1 MMSITKYLEHTLLK
15 PEATVTDI
23 MKLCAEAKEYNLGG
37 VCVNTCY
44 AGLAR
49 HLLTGTDVKIVTVV
63 GFPLGADRSEVKALA
78 TKLAVDEDHVDEV
91 DMVMNMSAF
100 KSGYYDGVV
109 GDIAALVEA
118 AKPYAVKVIIET
130 CLLTDEEKVKACELV
145 AKGGAA
151 FVKTSTGFSKGG
163 ATLHDVEILAREA
176 KRYGIGVKAAGGIR
190 DYETAKAMIAAGA
203 DRIGTSAGVAI
214 CEDEAKA
221 MGGGLPK

>member
-1 MMSITKYLEHTLLK
+1 MSITKYLEHTLLK

-91 DMVMNMSAF
+91 DMVMNLSAF
-100 KSGYYDGVV
+100 KSGNYDGVV
-109 GDIAALVEA
+109 EDIAAVVEA

-163 ATLHDVEILAREA
+163 ATTHDVEILAREA

-190 DYETAKAMIAAGA
+190 DYEIAKAMIAAGA

-214 CEDEAKA
+214 CEDEAKT

>member
-1 MMSITKYLEHTLLK
+1 MSIAKYLEHTLLK

-100 KSGYYDGVV
+100 KSGNYDGVV
-109 GDIAALVEA
+109 EDIAAVVEA
-118 AKPYAVKVIIET
+118 AKPYAVKVIIEP

-163 ATLHDVEILAREA
+163 ATTHDVEILAREA

>member
-1 MMSITKYLEHTLLK
+1 MSIAKYLEHTLLK

-91 DMVMNMSAF
+91 DMVINMSAF
-100 KSGYYDGVV
+100 KSGNYDGVV
-109 GDIAALVEA
+109 EDIAAVVEA

>member
-1 MMSITKYLEHTLLK
+1 MSIAKYLEHTLLK

-91 DMVMNMSAF
+91 DMVMHMSAF
-100 KSGYYDGVV
+100 KSGNYDGVV
-109 GDIAALVEA
+109 EDIAAVVEA

-130 CLLTDEEKVKACELV
+130 CLLSDEEKVKACELV

>member
-1 MMSITKYLEHTLLK
+1 MSIAKYLEHTLLK

-100 KSGYYDGVV
+100 KSGNFDGVV
-109 GDIAALVEA
+109 EDIAAVVEA

-163 ATLHDVEILAREA
+163 ATTHDVEILAREA